1 MRVEQIETDLYL
13 AVGNAYDSNSTIVLS
28 GKEALV
34 IDALANKKDA
44 QDLKHLIEQNFE
56 ARVRFFVCT
65 HYFSDHLAALKLF
78 PDSQIIAHK
87 NYQQTFDSERYRSEE
102 EASFF
107 VEPTILMSDELAL
120 HWGRFHLNLFHNPG
134 HTTGTINVDIP
145 EADLI
150 HVGDTIV
157 GNMVYISYSSP
168 AEFFPAFE
176 RIKKVGRKK
185 LISSHLGVRSIEAV
199 DHAESYLR
207 TLQEKVKENGP
218 KITLQE
224 CLPSE
229 VEGTPFENIFHK
241 RNVQWLSGEL
251 VANSFSNSNR

>member
-13 AVGNAYDSNSTIVLS
+13 AIGDAFDSNSTILLS

-34 IDALANKKDA
+34 IDAMGSKKDA
-44 QDLKHLIEQNFE
+44 HDLKHLLEENLQSK
-56 ARVRFFVCT
+56 VRFFICT

-78 PDSQIIAHK
+78 PDSQIIAHR
-87 NYQQTFDSERYRSEE
+87 NYRDTFNQERFRSEE

-107 VEPTILMSDELAL
+107 VEPTILMSDELTIR
-120 HWGRFHLNLFHNPG
+120 WGRFHLNLFYNPA
-134 HTTGTINVDIP
+134 HTNSTINIDIP

-168 AEFFPAFE
+168 AAFFPALE
-176 RIKKVGRKK
+176 RIKQRGRKR
-185 LISSHLGVRSIEAV
+185 LISSHLGFRSTEAIN
-199 DHAESYLR
+199 HATSYLR
-207 TLQEKVKENGP
+207 TLEHRVKSDDTV
-218 KITLQE
+218 TLQD
-224 CLPSE
+224 CLPSG

-241 RNVQWLSGEL
+241 RNLLRLCGKS
-251 VANSFSNSNR
+251 